1 MEKTILASAL
11 LLCIGLGWALIR
23 RLFRAESAKLG
34 VSEVVSRASE
44 DPNSLDF
51 DGVGPGIHGFGLYL
65 KGFKMSHDPLERDD

>member
-1 MEKTILASAL
+1 MEKTIIASAL
-11 LLCIGLGWALIR
+11 LLCIGLAWALIR
-23 RLFRAESAKLG
+23 LLFCGEGIKSR
-34 VSEVVSRASE
+34 VSEDVSNASD